1 MNSRDVEKL
10 LTELKMSSNAAKVTQ
25 DLLDVVKSLLAYTK
39 TLQTKIEQLKLHTK
53 PPGKTLIFSL
63 FSKKRPDEQTNEK
76 LVP

>member
-39 TLQTKIEQLKLHTK
+39 TLQTKIEQLKLDAFVSFEIK
-53 PPGKTLIFSL
+53 
-63 FSKKRPDEQTNEK
+63 
-76 LVP
+76 